1 MTKVL
6 IHQEDILILNVYV
19 PSNRDIKKNV
29 KKILIE
35 LKGKIGKDNFNW
47 KF

>member
-19 PSNRDIKKNV
+19 PSNRDIKKKCEENTDRT
-29 KKILIE
+29 KRE
-35 LKGKIGKDNFNW
+35 NRQRQF
-47 KF
+47 